1 MILIPQEG
9 PGKLKFGMKRQDV
22 ENLYG
27 KPDQEFR
34 DDEDNVIWVFNSEK
48 MRLTFYKDEDYRFGY
63 VICSHPEMELFG
75 QRVIGKE
82 VSEVKERLKQ
92 HGIDTWERE
101 EFDITVNDFNE
112 KNWLILQSEF
122 GEVVKVESGAVINER
137 DEFVWKGGWS

>member
-92 HGIDTWERE
+92 HGIDAWERE